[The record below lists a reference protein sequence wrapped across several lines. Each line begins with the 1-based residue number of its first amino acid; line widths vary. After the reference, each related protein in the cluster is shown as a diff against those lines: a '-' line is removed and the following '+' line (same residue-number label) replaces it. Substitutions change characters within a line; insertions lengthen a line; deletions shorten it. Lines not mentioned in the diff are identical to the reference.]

1 MLEYQDPMGSEE
13 SFNIPEMLEY
23 QDPMGSEESNIPEV
37 LEYQDPMG
45 SEEFDV
51 WRDSGLFPLR
61 QTDIDRL

>member
-1 MLEYQDPMGSEE
+1 MGSEE

-51 WRDSGLFPLR
+51 WRDSDLFPLR